1 MRVDDFD
8 FVLPPEAIAQEPR
21 PRGESRLLRLAA
33 HGAERHRRVADLPEI
48 LRPGDLLVLN
58 DTRVIPSRLFGT
70 RAPGGGEVELLLV
83 EPAAGGD
90 PRRWIALTKPGRK
103 TRTGA
108 KISFPGLEAEV
119 EATREDGSRIV
130 VFSEDPWPHL
140 ERLGHMPL
148 PPYIER
154 SDTAADRERYQTV
167 YSAAPGAI
175 AAPTAGL
182 HFTREI
188 LDALARRGVE
198 STTLTLHVGLGTFKP
213 MKAQDVEDHVM
224 EAERYEVPPS
234 AADAVARTRAR
245 GGRVVAVGTTA
256 TRTLETVADGGGLI
270 SPGSGRTAL
279 FITPGFEFR
288 VVDALLTNFHLP
300 RSTLLLLV
308 SAFAGREAILA
319 AYEEAIREGY
329 RFYSYGDAMLLER

>member
-8 FVLPPEAIAQEPR
+8 FELPPEAIAQEPR

-33 HGAERHRRVADLPEI
+33 AGAARHRRVADLPEI

-58 DTRVIPSRLFGT
+58 DTRVIPSRLFGK
-70 RAPGGGEVELLLV
+70 RAAGGGEVEVLLV
-83 EPAAGGD
+83 EPAPGGD
-90 PRRWIALTKPGRK
+90 ARRWIALTKPGRK
-103 TRTGA
+103 TRVGA
-108 KISFPGLEAEV
+108 AVEFPGLAAEV
-119 EATREDGSRIV
+119 EQVREDGSRIV
-130 VFSEDPWPHL
+130 LFSEDPWPHL

-154 SDTAADRERYQTV
+154 GDTAADRERYQTV
-167 YSAAPGAI
+167 YSAKAGAI

-188 LDALARRGVE
+188 LGALVERGVE
-198 STTLTLHVGLGTFKP
+198 TTTLTLHVGLGTFKP
-213 MKAQDVEDHVM
+213 MKAERVADHVM
-224 EAERYEVPPS
+224 EAERYEVPE
-234 AADAVARTRAR
+234 AAAAAVERTRAR

-256 TRTLETVADGGGLI
+256 TRTLETVAAGEGLI

-319 AYEEAIREGY
+319 AYAEAIEEGY